1 MADTTS
7 HTGASGEPATPAA
20 SGAASAV
27 RDDPRDGRQLIVC
40 CDGTANTLSAGV
52 KDTNVVRLV
61 EMLRDPENHDV
72 DGPPQVVYY
81 DPGVGSPVGLPA
93 TGPCSALA
101 EPIRQAIN
109 LSLGRGVY
117 ENIGEA
123 YLFLCREYGRHAPPG
138 GETADQIYLFGFSRG
153 AFTVRCVAGMV
164 NLFGIIRPGQEHLLP
179 MLLNIY
185 FSSPDPPSGIVEGI
199 RRVRRRVLG
208 KSPGLVRKELA
219 EQVTRL
225 FASAPGAT
233 APVHFL
239 GVWDTVQSVGLPG
252 MRKQISSSRV
262 LAGKRITHSRHA
274 LAIDEHRSQFLPRM
288 FCGPLDEGQTLS
300 QLWFRGVHTDVG
312 GGRRSPLPDSAFVW
326 MVEEAR
332 KQGLAH
338 TGDAHAHPISVL
350 KAWPQPDLHLGD
362 QLYHTPWWSLVGMA
376 IRDPGPAWSGERGW
390 VKGGSEALNTPREH
404 LSVAGF
410 SPPPNLRHG
419 PTAVDKLE
427 SPWEDDP
434 DNFAREPRTLGALV
448 AWTMLGVVGLLVMGL
463 LLEPP
468 PRDGWDSFSGGLS
481 TLWEA
486 LRDGVRLE
494 WAQLT
499 AVDPRSP
506 SDNLLVTAPHPGW
519 ALFVELIPLAGWT
532 YVMARFATRWFSDMA
547 LWRRVGGPEP
557 RMERL
562 VRLSWLGYS
571 VTFFAAGAAIALLL
585 HLTSTWAG
593 EGLVRNVLM
602 FLGGIAACTKWFGGL
617 GVGALGL
624 LALRAWWVGRKPPR
638 PRSHPRAGTIK
649 ELRRVWSRS
658 NLPDP
663 CVTAPPSQGVPI
675 LSPWARDATMRPA
688 TSARSWHSPA
698 TTRSRSPRS
707 RSSPTTTTCCARC
720 TSASSTQTAMSS
732 STRARPTTA
741 ATAR

>member
-7 HTGASGEPATPAA
+7 HAASAA
-20 SGAASAV
+20 DDAQAAPRSGAASAV
-27 RDDPRDGRQLIVC
+27 RDEPRDGRQLIVC

-52 KDTNVVRLV
+52 RDTNVVRLV
-61 EMLRDPENHDV
+61 EMLRDPDNHDAN
-72 DGPPQVVYY
+72 GPPQVVYY

-93 TGPCSALA
+93 TGPCSYLA
-101 EPIRQAIN
+101 DPLRRAVN
-109 LSLGRGVY
+109 LALGRGVY

-123 YLFLCREYGRHAPPG
+123 YLFLCREYGRYAPPG
-138 GETADQIYLFGFSRG
+138 ETTADEIYLFGFSRG
-153 AFTVRCVAGMV
+153 AFTARCVAGMV

-185 FSSPDPPSGIVEGI
+185 FSSPDPPTGIVALL
-199 RRVRRRVLG
+199 RRLRRRVLG
-208 KSPGLVRKELA
+208 KSPGLVRQELA

-225 FASAPGAT
+225 FASKPGDEAPI
-233 APVHFL
+233 HFL

-288 FCGPLDEGQTLS
+288 FCGPLDDGQTLG

-312 GGRRSPLPDSAFVW
+312 GGRRSVLPDAAFVW

-332 KQGLAH
+332 AQGLAH
-338 TGDAHAHPISVL
+338 TGDAHAHPVSVL
-350 KAWPQPDLHLGD
+350 KAWPKPDQHLGD
-362 QLYHTPWWSLVGMA
+362 QLYHTPWWALVGMA

-404 LSVAGF
+404 ASVAGF
-410 SPPPNLRHG
+410 SPPPGQRHG
-419 PTAVDKLE
+419 PTAVGDLV

-434 DNFAREPRTLGALV
+434 DDRGREPRTFGALV
-448 AWTMLGVVGLLVMGL
+448 AWALLGLVGLLVMGL
-463 LLEPP
+463 LLDPP
-468 PRDGWDSFSGGLS
+468 ARDGWVSLSAGVS

-499 AVDPRSP
+499 AVDPRAP

-519 ALFVELIPLAGWT
+519 ALLVGLVPLAGWT

-571 VTFFAAGAAIALLL
+571 VSFFAIGAAIALLL
-585 HLTSTWAG
+585 HLASTWAG
-593 EGLVRNVLM
+593 GGFIRDALM
-602 FLGGIAACTKWFGGL
+602 FLGGVAACTKWFGGL
-617 GVGALGL
+617 AVGALGL
-624 LALRAWWVGRKPPR
+624 LALRAWWVGR
-638 PRSHPRAGTIK
+638 RAPTIAA
-649 ELRRVWSRS
+649 
-658 NLPDP
+658 
-663 CVTAPPSQGVPI
+663 AP
-675 LSPWARDATMRPA
+675 
-688 TSARSWHSPA
+688 
-698 TTRSRSPRS
+698 
-707 RSSPTTTTCCARC
+707 
-720 TSASSTQTAMSS
+720 
-732 STRARPTTA
+732 
-741 ATAR
+741 